1 MLICWVRRLLSAGSE
16 SICCFVSRRV
26 VANVLPSVVHLVSA
40 VTALSMLSIYY
51 EIVNES
57 ATLSLIIVVV
67 FYLNATTTTR
77 LSNFGTLLDMN
88 LLLFLYITISVRLGC
103 IQLHLPAGL
112 PDRESDDL
120 IVDLFLHLLQIY

>member
-1 MLICWVRRLLSAGSE
+1 
-16 SICCFVSRRV
+16 
-26 VANVLPSVVHLVSA
+26 
-40 VTALSMLSIYY
+40 MLSIYY

-120 IVDLFLHLLQIY
+120 IVDVFLHLLQIYQLNLWLCLLHFLHLQLVDRISFLLL